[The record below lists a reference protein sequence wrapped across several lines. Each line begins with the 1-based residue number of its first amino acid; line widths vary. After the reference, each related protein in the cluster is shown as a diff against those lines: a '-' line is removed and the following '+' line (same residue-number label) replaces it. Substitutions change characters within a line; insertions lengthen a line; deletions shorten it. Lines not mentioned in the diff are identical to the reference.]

1 MMLKK
6 WCVVVSS
13 LYLLISQVDLCGMV
27 NEGEEGS
34 PDEESEGFVQPL
46 NYEQLIPR
54 FKRSLESLEAKNKV
68 LRELMTNTEKDNQ
81 ALQARIDTIQ
91 KLTNSERKKL
101 EQSAEHEAFAD
112 EFDQLAD
119 IQKWE
124 DDKKLSEQL
133 KAFLLQEKVLE
144 ISLEDK
150 MQSLHTR
157 EAQVVCH
164 KLLHCSPLSLIS
176 AFAVLGLAI
185 KLGFISY
192 NDALKII
199 AYPSNCDW
207 LLKRA
212 IEICGGLSFMLL
224 DFPADYLF
232 CLIENSEGFSD
243 AVQALPL
250 REKIEQ
256 FLLLMKTSFYDSQ
269 IPVRNKKRWFKKPWT
284 RVFRFVCGF
293 LLIHQA
299 VKDLYPI
306 NEISTLPDI
315 FTTPIKIK

>member
-13 LYLLISQVDLCGMV
+13 LYLLILQIDLHGMT
-27 NEGEEGS
+27 NEEGS
-34 PDEESEGFVQPL
+34 SSSEEGGFVQDL
-46 NYEQLIPR
+46 NTQQLITG
-54 FKRSLESLEAKNKV
+54 FQCSLENL
-68 LRELMTNTEKDNQ
+68 EKDNE
-81 ALQARIDTIQ
+81 ALRKLVVAAENGNKLLQTQINFIQ
-91 KLTNSERKKL
+91 KLTSSERKKL

>member
-1 MMLKK
+1 MLKK
-6 WCVVVSS
+6 WYVVVSS
-13 LYLLISQVDLCGMV
+13 LYLLILQIDLHGMMT
-27 NEGEEGS
+27 NEEGS
-34 PDEESEGFVQPL
+34 SSSEEGGFVQDL
-46 NYEQLIPR
+46 NTQQLITG
-54 FKRSLESLEAKNKV
+54 FQRSLENL
-68 LRELMTNTEKDNQ
+68 EKDNE
-81 ALQARIDTIQ
+81 ALRKLVFKAENENQLLQMQINSIQ
-91 KLTNSERKKL
+91 KLTDSEREKL
-101 EQSAEHEAFAD
+101 KQSAEHGAFAD
-112 EFDQLAD
+112 EFARLAD
-119 IQKWE
+119 IQMWE

-164 KLLHCSPLSLIS
+164 KLLHSSPLSLIS

-185 KLGFISY
+185 KLDFISY

-199 AYPSNCDW
+199 AYPSYWDW
-207 LLKRA
+207 LLKRS

-243 AVQALPL
+243 AVQGLLL

-256 FLLLMKTSFYDSQ
+256 FLLLMRTSFYDSQ

-293 LLIHQA
+293 LLMYQA
-299 VKDLYPI
+299 IKNLYPI
-306 NEISTLPDI
+306 NEIPTLPDI
-315 FTTPIKIK
+315 FTMPIKIK